1 MRISDWSS
9 DVCSSDLPV
18 VLDGIGVGDGGEA
31 LFAHRLARV
40 AQQGGMEGTLGL
52 VGLRHRADLRPVQ
65 VGAQEVVGHRQVAV
79 LASLEQVVAAVA
91 PEVSHGASI
100 GVRGGAVRSDEHTSE
115 LQSLM
120 RISYAVFSLKNKKTL
135 SENI

>member
-1 MRISDWSS
+1 
-9 DVCSSDLPV
+9 
-18 VLDGIGVGDGGEA
+18 
-31 LFAHRLARV
+31 
-40 AQQGGMEGTLGL
+40 MEGTLGL

-100 GVRGGAVRSDEHTSE
+100 GVRGGAVRSEERRVGKECVSKCGYRWEADYHRNKIVIRASVDTRKRNTI
-115 LQSLM
+115 QS
-120 RISYAVFSLKNKKTL
+120 
-135 SENI
+135 